1 MDRKA
6 AIESAI
12 LRLTPDQFTRDGKP
26 SVAAINDRIEQEG
39 WQITAKER
47 DALWVERVSEGKD
60 AGAPAAEI
68 EVEPTVIDQTVLDR
82 MRDLP
87 AAPEVHTH
95 LPPYEQE
102 RLMLFDDPPE
112 GTTKIKLTVAMS
124 DPVPLYVH
132 GVGAWSIRVGET
144 VALPDEAL
152 DALRNSD
159 CTFTQE

>member
-12 LRLTPDQFTRDGKP
+12 LRLTPDQFTKDGRP
-26 SVAAINDRIEQEG
+26 SVAAINDRIEREG

-47 DALWVERVSEGKD
+47 DALWTERVSEAKD

-68 EVEPTVIDQTVLDR
+68 EVAEPEDDGLAELAALGSALG
-82 MRDLP
+82 RDLGNDLQRGFDS
-87 AAPEVHTH
+87 APEG
-95 LPPYEQE
+95 
-102 RLMLFDDPPE
+102 F
-112 GTTKIKLTVAMS
+112 TKIKLTAAMS

-159 CTFTQE
+159 CTFTLE

>member
-6 AIESAI
+6 AIEAAI
-12 LRLTPDQFTRDGKP
+12 LRIRPEGFTTDGKP
-26 SVAAINDRIEQEG
+26 AVDAINAYLHTETLQL
-39 WQITAKER
+39 ITAKER
-47 DALWVERVSEGKD
+47 DALWAERVSEAKD

-68 EVEPTVIDQTVLDR
+68 EVEEPSVAEHDEPQ
-82 MRDLP
+82 P
-87 AAPEVHTH
+87 APSVGMGDPGAPEG
-95 LPPYEQE
+95 
-102 RLMLFDDPPE
+102 F
-112 GTTKIKLTVAMS
+112 TKITLTSAMS

-144 VALPDEAL
+144 VTLPDDAL